1 MFYSGQ
7 CTWSG
12 SNWMDRKAGHVHT
25 LIYFNLPCVISS
37 FKDLLLSRENISNI
51 VAITRNSRIKLKS
64 ILVGL
69 MSGTTLVTNGFP
81 DNVPY
86 VKNIFK

>member
-12 SNWMDRKAGHVHT
+12 SNWMDRKTGHVHT

-37 FKDLLLSRENISNI
+37 FKDLLLSRENIINI

-69 MSGTTLVTNGFP
+69 MIDHERISRQCA
-81 DNVPY
+81 
-86 VKNIFK
+86 IR